1 MKQRNDIRAHL
12 LIALAA
18 AFATPAFAQ
27 SADAAAT
34 QDQAAQAQ
42 AGQTPPTQDS
52 TMQDQPTQSAMP
64 QDQATAQTGA
74 KGTKW
79 SDLDADKDGSLSK
92 TEAASLPSLSAVFDK
107 ADANAD
113 GALSGDEYKAYVA
126 MNGRASSTKPGKH

>member
-12 LIALAA
+12 MIALAA

-34 QDQAAQAQ
+34 QDQAAQT
-42 AGQTPPTQDS
+42 TPTTQDAAS
-52 TMQDQPTQSAMP
+52 QNPPTQSATP

-79 SDLDADKDGSLSK
+79 SDLDADKDGNLSK

-107 ADANAD
+107 ADTNAD

>member
-12 LIALAA
+12 MIALAA

-34 QDQAAQAQ
+34 QDQAAQ
-42 AGQTPPTQDS
+42 TTTTQDAAS
-52 TMQDQPTQSAMP
+52 QNQPTQSATP
-64 QDQATAQTGA
+64 QDQTTAQTGA

-79 SDLDADKDGSLSK
+79 SDLDADKDGNLSK

-107 ADANAD
+107 ADTNAD

>member
-1 MKQRNDIRAHL
+1 MKQRHDIRAPL

-27 SADAAAT
+27 SADAAT
-34 QDQAAQAQ
+34 MQDQTAQSQ
-42 AGQTPPTQDS
+42 TQTPPTQDPS
-52 TMQDQPTQSAMP
+52 TPTTAS

-74 KGTKW
+74 TGTKW
-79 SDLDADKDGSLSK
+79 SDLDADKDGNLSK

-113 GALSGDEYKAYVA
+113 GALSGEEYKAYVA
-126 MNGRASSTKPGKH
+126 MNGRGSSTKPGKH

>member
-12 LIALAA
+12 MIALAA

-34 QDQAAQAQ
+34 QDQAAQTQPVQDPTAQ
-42 AGQTPPTQDS
+42 G
-52 TMQDQPTQSAMP
+52 QPTQSSTP

-92 TEAASLPSLSAVFDK
+92 TEADAVPSLGAVFDK

-113 GALSGDEYKAYVA
+113 GALTGDEYKAYVA
-126 MNGRASSTKPGKH
+126 MNGRGSSAKPGKH